1 MSTYLTNQ
9 NAVLS
14 APGLTGAAVTY
25 PKTIPQL
32 TAVGNTFLLFA
43 FACFLHTVTHTHNDG
58 DDDKMETKATP
69 PPLAPPRPTGSTRAT
84 RL

>member
-32 TAVGNTFLLFA
+32 AAAGRTFLLFA
-43 FACFLHTVTHTHNDG
+43 FPCFLHTVTHTHNGG
-58 DDDKMETKATP
+58 DDDKMETKSGWRGGI
-69 PPLAPPRPTGSTRAT
+69 PLPSE
-84 RL
+84 LV

>member
-14 APGLTGAAVTY
+14 ASGLTGAAVTY

-32 TAVGNTFLLFA
+32 IAAGHTFLLFA
-43 FACFLHTVTHTHNDG
+43 FPCFLHTVTHTHNGG
-58 DDDKMETKATP
+58 DDDKMETKSGWREGI
-69 PPLAPPRPTGSTRAT
+69 PLASE
-84 RL
+84 LV

>member
-1 MSTYLTNQ
+1 MRTYLTNQ

-32 TAVGNTFLLFA
+32 IAAGHTFLLFA
-43 FACFLHTVTHTHNDG
+43 FACFLHIVTHTHNDG
-58 DDDKMETKATP
+58 DDDKMETKSGWRGGI
-69 PPLAPPRPTGSTRAT
+69 PLPSE
-84 RL
+84 LV

>member
-1 MSTYLTNQ
+1 M
-9 NAVLS
+9 
-14 APGLTGAAVTY
+14 TY

-58 DDDKMETKATP
+58 DDDKMEN
-69 PPLAPPRPTGSTRAT
+69 
-84 RL
+84 

>member
-32 TAVGNTFLLFA
+32 AAAGRTFLLFA
-43 FACFLHTVTHTHNDG
+43 FPCFLHTVTHTQGGGPVAGRSRREGRRQPDG
-58 DDDKMETKATP
+58 
-69 PPLAPPRPTGSTRAT
+69 RTR
-84 RL
+84 

>member
-9 NAVLS
+9 NDVLS
-14 APGLTGAAVTY
+14 APGLTGAAVTS

-43 FACFLHTVTHTHNDG
+43 FACFLHTITHTHNGG
-58 DDDKMETKATP
+58 DDDKMETKNGWWGCIPSASE
-69 PPLAPPRPTGSTRAT
+69 LV
-84 RL
+84 

>member
-1 MSTYLTNQ
+1 MRTFLTNQ

-14 APGLTGAAVTY
+14 ASGLTGAAVTY

-43 FACFLHTVTHTHNDG
+43 FACFLHTVTHTHNG
-58 DDDKMETKATP
+58 GENDKMETKRGWRGGI
-69 PPLAPPRPTGSTRAT
+69 PLPSEAV
-84 RL
+84 

>member
-1 MSTYLTNQ
+1 MRTFLTNQ
-9 NAVLS
+9 NAVRGG
-14 APGLTGAAVTY
+14 PGPTGAAVTS

-58 DDDKMETKATP
+58 DDDKMETKSGWRGGI
-69 PPLAPPRPTGSTRAT
+69 PLPSE
-84 RL
+84 LV